1 MRREAM
7 TPGCPSPDL
16 DLSCSHW
23 LAVAGPCLTE
33 PLFQPVAVSRIKLL
47 ASHLPGDCA
56 GVLEARLSPGSG
68 VVDFSVRLLEPAQAE
83 GLAEHIQPSHLQGFF
98 RLWAEPGGPFRPL
111 SAVWLEFDLD
121 SEPLGLPVPTVCAK
135 LLPETATEWV
145 LDCLLPALHGRPL
158 DSAQPACVARCLA
171 AMPPSATLLYAFS
184 LLSRGSGDTLRL
196 EIAGLDSGGI
206 LGYLRTVA
214 PETLPWASEG
224 IALLAGAE
232 RLHLSFDIGYEAGH
246 EAGHGVLPRIG
257 IAGSFARL
265 PHREPGWRTLFDR
278 LVDRGL
284 CSAEKRDAALAWPG
298 HDSFW
303 TAPDRWPAAPQAVAF
318 HCVRSL
324 SHVKVVCQPD
334 CEPEAKV
341 YLMLGPLAPSGST
354 GAAISSASRS
364 ASRT

>member
-7 TPGCPSPDL
+7 TLGCPSPDL
-16 DLSCSHW
+16 ALSCSDW
-23 LAVAGPCLTE
+23 LAVAGPRLTE
-33 PLFQPVAVSRIKLL
+33 PLFQPVAVSRIEFL
-47 ASHLPGDCA
+47 APHLPGDCA
-56 GVLEARLSPGSG
+56 GVLEARLSPGSS
-68 VVDFSVRLLEPAQAE
+68 VVDFSVRLLEPSQAG
-83 GLAEHIQPSHLQGFF
+83 GLAEHMQPSHLRDFL

-121 SEPLGLPVPTVCAK
+121 SEPQGLPVPTVCAK
-135 LLPETATEWV
+135 LLPETAAEWI

-158 DSAQPACVARCLA
+158 GSAERGCVARCLA
-171 AMPPSATLLYAFS
+171 AIPPSATLLYAFS

-224 IALLAGAE
+224 TALLAGAE
-232 RLHLSFDIGYEAGH
+232 RLHLSFDIGDNI
-246 EAGHGVLPRIG
+246 LPRIG
-257 IAGSFARL
+257 IEGSFARL
-265 PHREPGWRTLFDR
+265 PHREPGWRQLFDR

-284 CSAEKRDAALAWPG
+284 CTAEKRDAALAWAG
-298 HDSFW
+298 YDSFW
-303 TAPDRWPAAPQAVAF
+303 TAPDRWPAAPQAVAS

-324 SHVKVVCQPD
+324 SHVKVVCRPD
-334 CEPEAKV
+334 REPEAKV